1 MRLHG
6 VPKKIILDRDAKFTY
21 RFWKEMFAGLGTQL
35 AFSITYH
42 P

>member
-6 VPKKIILDRDAKFTY
+6 VPKKIVSDRDAKFT
-21 RFWKEMFAGLGTQL
+21 FKAWKELFPVLGTKL
-35 AFSITYH
+35 AFNTTYH